1 MDNNKL
7 TFFKFKKV
15 VNIQIIK
22 ILKRFINYFLQ
33 NKKYDL
39 TFYQNNIKYK

>member
-15 VNIQIIK
+15 VNIQTIK
-22 ILKRFINYFLQ
+22 ILKRLINYFLQ

-39 TFYQNNIKYK
+39 TF